1 MAPAPYSVGAGTP
14 VSGRAGLSRGP
25 FPARSIG
32 PERFRGPVAPSAE
45 AGRFG
50 TGRPRSPAR
59 DQRVRA
65 VMALRHGRWQ
75 RRRVGGS
82 PDFRSII
89 GLYSSSG
96 GQRPCAEPSSPKTA
110 CGAPCGTTVTGRS
123 STRNAGPMPAGS
135 PRAGRRWPPPR
146 CARRRGRAWSPCVP
160 MNGSATAGRSTSPPI
175 PAAGGPDREAP
186 PPRPAPASSRSSSGP
201 SCWRPSHR
209 ATSCRGSR
217 NPRKFPCGESRG
229 KAEKKLQRIFLI
241 GLGASQG
248 GKGNHP
254 SILQNAF

>member
-89 GLYSSSG
+89 GLYSPSG

-110 CGAPCGTTVTGRS
+110 YGAPCGTTVTGRYWQVQHPE
-123 STRNAGPMPAGS
+123 RGAYAGWVTKGWQALATSPLRTAAGQS
-135 PRAGRRWPPPR
+135 MVS
-146 CARRRGRAWSPCVP
+146 ARVP
-160 MNGSATAGRSTSPPI
+160 MNGSATAGRSMSPPI
-175 PAAGGPDREAP
+175 PAAGGPDRETP
-186 PPRPAPASSRSSSGP
+186 PPRLVPASPRHRPGP
-201 SCWRPSHR
+201 VRALPAGAQAAGLHR
-209 ATSCRGSR
+209 AEVQGIRGSSHAAS
-217 NPRKFPCGESRG
+217 PGAKRKRSC
-229 KAEKKLQRIFLI
+229 
-241 GLGASQG
+241 
-248 GKGNHP
+248 KGP
-254 SILQNAF
+254 P